1 MKRLCFIAL
10 CLVSI
15 ISCSAVKEI
24 PVQYIDRIEY
34 RDTTIFIK
42 DTIKVEVPKEI
53 IKEIVPEDTISIL
66 RTSVALS
73 EAKVEKGMLSHRLE
87 QKGTIPVQID
97 TIVKVQYVDRYI
109 EKEVPVIQTVEKPV
123 RDNIFWFSII
133 LNIIVVL
140 VIGLRIYLKIKQVL

>member
-15 ISCSAVKEI
+15 ISCGTVHEI
-24 PVQYIDRIEY
+24 PVNNIEKVVY
-34 RDTTIFIK
+34 KDTTIYIK
-42 DTIKVEVPKEI
+42 DTITIEVPKEVI
-53 IKEIVPEDTISIL
+53 REIVPEDTISIL
-66 RTSVALS
+66 KTSVALS
-73 EAKVEKGMLSHRLE
+73 TAKVEKGMLSHRLE

-109 EKEVPVIQTVEKPV
+109 EKEVPVIHTVEKPV

-140 VIGLRIYLKIKQVL
+140 VISLRIYLKIKQVL